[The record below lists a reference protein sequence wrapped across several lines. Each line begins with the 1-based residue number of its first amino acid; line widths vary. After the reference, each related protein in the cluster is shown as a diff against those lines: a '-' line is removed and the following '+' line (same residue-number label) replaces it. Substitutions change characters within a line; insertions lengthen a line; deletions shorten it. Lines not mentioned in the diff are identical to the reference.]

1 MKSILDDA
9 KKTHGFW
16 YDWVNYMERWYYK
29 EVDDWKFDK
38 KSKKLKKTEK
48 IVKQYD
54 PKGLVGYD
62 VMKKVEAYVKTHP
75 DVVEL
80 SVDDSVFSS
89 SDLVLIPHP
98 TMGITVIFIPQCTN
112 VQNTFFLYPNHIDNL
127 IKTLK
132 EMQKKYKLQNK
143 IPKKRG
149 K

>member
-1 MKSILDDA
+1 MKSEVDDI
-9 KKTHGFW
+9 KKIHGFW
-16 YDWVNYMERWYYK
+16 YNWMNYMKRWYYK
-29 EVDDWKFDK
+29 EGEDWAFDK
-38 KSKKLKKTEK
+38 KSKKLKKTGK
-48 IVKQYD
+48 MVKQYD
-54 PKGLVGYD
+54 SKGLMGYD
-62 VMKKVEAYVKTHP
+62 VMEKVEEYVKTHP

-80 SVDDSVFSS
+80 SVDDDVFAS

-132 EMQKKYKLQNK
+132 EMQKKYKLQDK
-143 IPKKRG
+143 ISRKRS